1 VIGVATWQP
10 GRAFDMNYS
19 ASYEMVHNVRLGF
32 NGYWLKQLTD
42 DKANDMNIPH
52 SLERT
57 VGLGARIQ
65 VKETGHLR

>member
-1 VIGVATWQP
+1 
-10 GRAFDMNYS
+10 MNYS
-19 ASYEMVHNVRLGF
+19 ASYQMVHNVRVGF

-42 DKANDMNIPH
+42 GKANDMNIPH

-65 VKETGHLR
+65 VLCGHTSCGFTSMAISR